1 MRGERNVWRQGDR
14 EEGEDLLGMLEEA
27 KAAEFV
33 IGDGIDVRGER

>member
-1 MRGERNVWRQGDR
+1 MKSERCVRRQGDR

-27 KAAEFV
+27 KTAEFV